1 MSVSLGI
8 TKGDR
13 MPTVRVTTRL
23 VVVVLGTSDGDS
35 VGWCVLVIPAVLL
48 FPELSAAKST
58 SKLMCNCR

>member
-1 MSVSLGI
+1 
-8 TKGDR
+8 